1 MRKKGGTGESF
12 CRLIH
17 RKALD
22 SACLFRFEMAR
33 KEARELLRL
42 AALRQKISILN
53 YCILPGEM
61 IILVDASSEKTASL
75 ARSLFA
81 MISKTHNIRKHHQGS
96 CWKGRPNIALIQK
109 NGLLSASLSAIDML
123 PVARKFVGHPSE
135 WECSGFQ
142 ELAGIRRRYR
152 IIDRRSIC
160 RLSGF
165 ENYTDFSRQHLSL
178 IKSLL
183 GKDDIN
189 SFPFDAMAVGYNLE
203 IMKIAHLLPRKL
215 REIRK
220 CKIIG
225 GLDAEALFVS
235 KRRGDAVIRNI

>member
-1 MRKKGGTGESF
+1 MRKKRGTGESF

-22 SACLFRFEMAR
+22 SAGLFRFEMAR

-81 MISKTHNIRKHHQGS
+81 MISKTHNIRKHHEGS

-109 NGLLSASLSAIDML
+109 NRFLSASLSAIDML
-123 PVARKFVGHPSE
+123 PVARKFAGHPSE
-135 WECSGFQ
+135 WECAGFQ

-160 RLSGF
+160 RLSAF

-189 SFPFDAMAVGYNLE
+189 SFPFDAMAVGDNLE

-220 CKIIG
+220 CRIIG